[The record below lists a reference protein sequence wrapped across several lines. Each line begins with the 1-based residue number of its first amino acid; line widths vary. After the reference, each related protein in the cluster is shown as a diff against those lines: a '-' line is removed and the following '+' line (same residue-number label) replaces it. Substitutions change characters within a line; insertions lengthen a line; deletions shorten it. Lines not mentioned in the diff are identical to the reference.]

1 MDIKQYEKEEAKNWL
16 EGKDKWDGLELLAEY
31 GRRLYNQAIND
42 AVGVVENT
50 QETSSIGLQKYLIE
64 RIKKLER

>member
-1 MDIKQYEKEEAKNWL
+1 MDIRQYEREEAQKWL

-42 AVGVVENT
+42 AVGTLEN
-50 QETSSIGLQKYLIE
+50 SNKVGGHRYFIE